1 MDGTRLVPTTL
12 MMTNKPFEYIEH
24 TADAGMYVTGDSQKS
39 LFENAAQGLF
49 EMMAV
54 VDTIDETTSV
64 DLTINADS
72 LEYLLVAW
80 LDELVF
86 QHETAEL
93 FFKRTEIARIN
104 ESELIAKA
112 YGEPT
117 NFDKHV
123 VYTEIKAVTYHQ
135 LYVKQNPNGIWEA
148 QVIFDL

>member
-1 MDGTRLVPTTL
+1 
-12 MMTNKPFEYIEH
+12 MMNNKPFEYIEH
-24 TADAGMYVTGDSQKS
+24 TADAGMCVTGDTLKS
-39 LFENAAQGLF
+39 LFNNAAQGLF

-54 VDTIDETTSV
+54 VDSIDETTSI
-64 DLTINADS
+64 DLNVSADS
-72 LEYLLVAW
+72 IEYLLVAW

-93 FFKRTEIARIN
+93 FFKRTEIASIN
-104 ESELIAKA
+104 ESELTATA

-117 NFDKHV
+117 DFDKHV

-135 LYVKQNPNGIWEA
+135 LYVKQNANGIWEA